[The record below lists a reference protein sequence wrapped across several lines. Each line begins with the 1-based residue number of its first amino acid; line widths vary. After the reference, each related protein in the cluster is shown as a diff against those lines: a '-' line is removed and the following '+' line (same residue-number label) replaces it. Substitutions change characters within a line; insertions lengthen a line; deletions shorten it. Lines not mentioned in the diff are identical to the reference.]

1 MGKLLSQR
9 EQMNLPFGMN
19 EQELIFY
26 SPTLYEMYR
35 NEGQGYDKEAFRW
48 DPIVSKGML
57 ASEFAVADGLWW
69 TMLLTPESQMQINPG
84 DNLVVP
90 VETYDDYR
98 QLPPVEKY
106 LTSDVSYTGNFIN
119 KKNNFQDS
127 SNSFCGDFNG
137 YFNQELNAIGKV
149 SASEVS
155 PISTPRSASPVPT
168 PRSVSPII
176 EPSTGTTVPV
186 KSAPITGGGG
196 TRTGE
201 DNPPPCDMSF
211 GEWEPCENGIQRRK
225 VILSPDGC
233 IPVGRPLAA
242 QSCETGTGGG
252 EEVEAGGSMGGGGGF
267 GGGGGGGVSTEESTE
282 ESTGA
287 KDIST
292 NPVVCKTNYK
302 PVIIGIVAGLAVGYL
317 YAKNK
322 NKDIKLFSAVLAII
336 GGILGFVYAKHQCSP
351 IGLLTKL
358 KIPSKVNASAPA
370 TEAKT
375 EAKYYGGR

>member
-106 LTSDVSYTGNFIN
+106 LTSDVSYTGKVINERSNFH
-119 KKNNFQDS
+119 DS

-137 YFNQELNAIGKV
+137 YFNQESNAIGKV

-155 PISTPRSASPVPT
+155 PISTPRSISPVST
-168 PRSVSPII
+168 PRSASPII
-176 EPSTGTTVPV
+176 KPSAGTTVPG

-201 DNPPPCDMSF
+201 DNPPICDMSF
-211 GEWEPCENGIQRRK
+211 GEWGPCENGIQSRE

-233 IPVGRPLAA
+233 IQIGRPIAA
-242 QSCETGTGGG
+242 QPCGTGTSDADMGDG
-252 EEVEAGGSMGGGGGF
+252 GGSMGGGGGF
-267 GGGGGGGVSTEESTE
+267 GGGGGGGASPE

-287 KDIST
+287 KEGEQAT
-292 NPVVCKTNYK
+292 VVCKTNYK

-322 NKDIKLFSAVLAII
+322 NKDIKLFSAVVAII

-358 KIPSKVNASAPA
+358 KIPSKSNASAPA
-370 TEAKT
+370 TAKT